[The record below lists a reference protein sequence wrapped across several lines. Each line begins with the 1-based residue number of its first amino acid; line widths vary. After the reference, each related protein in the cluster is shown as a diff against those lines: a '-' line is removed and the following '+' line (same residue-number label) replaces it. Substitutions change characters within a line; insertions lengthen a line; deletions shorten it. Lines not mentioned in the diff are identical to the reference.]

1 MPGTR
6 SEPTI
11 FNRRLSKL
19 VAMKSCL
26 LALFQGLIGACFKAL
41 FANGFTASCH
51 PHGFMKLNLKPYY
64 QSRARTAGTLS
75 EKIKIYGYM
84 MDVFIRY
91 VCVRVKSRPK
101 GSIVEMA
108 LKVGGTFK
116 ANCY

>member
-1 MPGTR
+1 MLVSKHSLPMGL
-6 SEPTI
+6 
-11 FNRRLSKL
+11 RLHVTLTGSWHSL
-19 VAMKSCL
+19 
-26 LALFQGLIGACFKAL
+26 
-41 FANGFTASCH
+41 
-51 PHGFMKLNLKPYY
+51 
-64 QSRARTAGTLS
+64 RARTAGTLS

-91 VCVRVKSRPK
+91 VCVCVKSPK